1 MQPAAEAGR
10 QDRYAVTPE
19 PATVLPVAGS
29 DLVFPV
35 GRIFCIGRNYA
46 EHAVEMGHD
55 PDREPPFFFAK
66 PPNAIVPDG
75 SELDFPAGTS
85 DLHHEIELVVALGAG
100 GRDVPADEAL
110 DLVFGYAVGLDMTRR
125 DLQAV
130 AKKAGRPWE
139 MAKGFDESAPC
150 SRLRPAEEIGHP
162 ATGEIWLEVNGERR
176 QQGDLAQQIW
186 AVPEALAYLSTLVAL
201 RPGDLLMTGTPAGV
215 GAVQPGDRLHG
226 HVDGIGEVSVAY
238 RSA

>member
-1 MQPAAEAGR
+1 MPPAADSA
-10 QDRYAVTPE
+10 AHAIPLA
-19 PATVLPVAGS
+19 PAPTLPIQGS
-29 DLVFPV
+29 DQVFPV

-66 PPNAIVPDG
+66 PPNALVPDG
-75 SELDFPAGTS
+75 SELDFPVATS
-85 DLHHEIELVVALGAG
+85 DLHHEIELVVALGSG
-100 GRDVPADEAL
+100 GRDVPAGRAL

-125 DLQAV
+125 DLQAA
-130 AKKAGRPWE
+130 AKKAGRPWD

-150 SRLRPAEEIGHP
+150 SALRSVTEVGHP
-162 ATGEIWLEVNGERR
+162 DSGAIWLRINGETR

-186 AVPEALAYLSTLVAL
+186 AVPEAMAYLSTLVEL

-215 GAVQPGDRLHG
+215 GPVHPGDRLEG
-226 HVDGIGEVSVAY
+226 HIDGIGDLVVSY
-238 RSA
+238 RSG

>member
-1 MQPAAEAGR
+1 MLPAADASQ
-10 QDRYAVTPE
+10 QDRYAVRPE
-19 PATVLPVAGS
+19 PVTVLPVEGS
-29 DLVFPV
+29 DKLFPV

-46 EHAVEMGHD
+46 DHAVEMGHD

-66 PPNAIVPDG
+66 PPNAVVPDG
-75 SELDFPAGTS
+75 SELDFPVATS

-100 GRDVPADEAL
+100 GRDVPVDGAL
-110 DLVFGYAVGLDMTRR
+110 DLVYGYGVGLDMTRR
-125 DLQAV
+125 DVQAV

-150 SRLRPAEEIGHP
+150 SALRPAADIGHP
-162 ATGEIWLEVNGERR
+162 EAGAIWLAVNGDVR

-186 AVPEALAYLSTLVAL
+186 AVPEALAYLSTLIAL

-215 GAVQPGDRLHG
+215 AAVRPGDRLIG
-226 HVDGIGEVSVAY
+226 HIDGVGDLTVTY
-238 RSA
+238 RG